1 MKKNYVAWLLIV
13 LTAALFISCQAH
25 HERVVQSQFQPIDL
39 NAELKSGNY
48 QPKAENFVVILD
60 ASPSTRDM
68 QSGMTVFESEKAFL
82 FRMNRS
88 IPQIELNSS
97 LRSFGH
103 WQHGG
108 ETILHYGPTR
118 WDRDSFQSAL
128 DGVPQGGGKS
138 PVDQGFD
145 LSSND
150 MSSLTGRT
158 AVILVG
164 DGQYQ
169 GVDAVSA
176 AKRLKARYGGNA
188 CIYTVLAGSAEPE
201 SVATMKEIAAAGGCG
216 FYQNAGDLE
225 SPQAM
230 ASWIE
235 AVFLNKIAAKAPV
248 AAAPAVQAPLDS
260 DGDGVYDKADQCPD
274 TPKGATVDYRG
285 CWVLTGVN
293 FDTAKWDIQ
302 SGYYPILDGV
312 VAILQKNPSMKLEIE
327 GHTDN
332 RGAADYNR
340 QLSENRAKAVMDYF
354 ITRGI
359 SPDRLSA
366 KGYGFSKPADSNATA
381 AGRARNRR
389 VELKPLP

>member
-60 ASPSTRDM
+60 ASPSTRDT

-201 SVATMKEIAAAGGCG
+201 SVATMEEIAAAGGCG

-235 AVFLNKIAAKAPV
+235 AVFLNKIAPRHRSLRHRPFRHHWTATVTAFTIKPTSAPTR
-248 AAAPAVQAPLDS
+248 PKELPWII
-260 DGDGVYDKADQCPD
+260 ADAGYLRALILTRPNGTFNPD
-274 TPKGATVDYRG
+274 T
-285 CWVLTGVN
+285 
-293 FDTAKWDIQ
+293 I
-302 SGYYPILDGV
+302 
-312 VAILQKNPSMKLEIE
+312 PSLM
-327 GHTDN
+327 
-332 RGAADYNR
+332 
-340 QLSENRAKAVMDYF
+340 V
-354 ITRGI
+354 
-359 SPDRLSA
+359 
-366 KGYGFSKPADSNATA
+366 
-381 AGRARNRR
+381 
-389 VELKPLP
+389 